1 MELYAQRDIVLVFEI
16 SHIRITKEKDRA
28 TEIFFL
34 LHVTHHGL
42 PLACPVC
49 IPGIEQLDDMMRQ
62 IQKSHGITIMNES
75 TVKNAVKGV
84 VLDLLQKKKD
94 K

>member
-1 MELYAQRDIVLVFEI
+1 
-16 SHIRITKEKDRA
+16 
-28 TEIFFL
+28 
-34 LHVTHHGL
+34 
-42 PLACPVC
+42 
-49 IPGIEQLDDMMRQ
+49 MRQ